1 MRLADYIIVF
11 TIACH
16 KPLADARSNESP
28 PMHLWKLLSILFI
41 ARAGV
46 RASVPSSKA
55 RAHDD
60 SAFICC
66 SPATPSHVDR
76 LLRARSANDSD
87 TEARAIL
94 EELNEQNLG
103 YKLSKA
109 FHDFNLHQD
118 KTNLFQ
124 YPRFKSWLNYAQ
136 GLQKAFPHEGVSVIP
151 KLTEHMGDAP
161 LYKMVDQAMRDPQ
174 FESLARKLK
183 EEQVQY
189 WLDTNKQP
197 EDVFDVYEIGK
208 DRSNPFRNPKFA
220 EWMTYVD
227 KWSAKHPERV
237 QQKTIVQMLR
247 NKGFLVHDQFKLLTE
262 AKTAERHEIK
272 SVAQAF
278 EKLFVDFL
286 VGDQVEKL
294 REALAWLRLD
304 HFKLPDSSST
314 AMCVKLL
321 DASMKKFPEEKDK
334 PLKMVITRF
343 GLKNVALMLHTAESN
358 PETRTIAQA
367 LEIEQKIVWLR
378 RRYTP
383 DKVYEALALQEDGSP
398 KHLLATWVSYV
409 SYYYKNRSKS
419 TQSSPARISQEIWE
433 KLRDHGIESPVTLL
447 KIMGLD
453 ETSELTL
460 VSPQFLEWK
469 QYLDDFN
476 HHNPDQ
482 SISLIDVL
490 LKAYNEVVVANML
503 QVARTDGKIEDV
515 FTQLKTDLNVKLR
528 EKGESLEELKARY
541 DFKF

>member
-1 MRLADYIIVF
+1 MQ
-11 TIACH
+11 
-16 KPLADARSNESP
+16 
-28 PMHLWKLLSILFI
+28 LWSLFSILFV
-41 ARAGV
+41 ARPGV
-46 RASVPSSKA
+46 GASVPSSKA
-55 RAHDD
+55 RAHDV
-60 SAFICC
+60 SSFICC

-76 LLRARSANDSD
+76 HLRARNANDSD
-87 TEARAIL
+87 TEARGAPSAEQLGEIL
-94 EELNEQNLG
+94 SHEFRHLHLHEE
-103 YKLSKA
+103 
-109 FHDFNLHQD
+109 
-118 KTNLFQ
+118 KTELFQ
-124 YPRFKSWLNYAQ
+124 HSIFESWVNYAQ
-136 GLQKAFPHEGVSVIP
+136 ELGVSVIP
-151 KLTEHMGDAP
+151 ILTEHMGEGP
-161 LYKMVDQAMRDPQ
+161 LDKMLDQAMRDPQ

-189 WLDTNKQP
+189 WLDNKKQP
-197 EDVFDVYEIGK
+197 ENVFDVYEIGK
-208 DRSNPFRNPKFA
+208 DRSNLFGNPKFV
-220 EWMTYVD
+220 EWTTYVD
-227 KWSAKHPERV
+227 KWNAKYQRALPKR
-237 QQKTIVQMLR
+237 IIPMLR
-247 NKGFLVHDQFKLLTE
+247 NKGFRVRDLLKLITE
-262 AKTAERHEIK
+262 AKTAERDEIK
-272 SVAQAF
+272 RLAEAF

-515 FTQLKTDLNVKLR
+515 LAQLKEDLEVKLR
-528 EKGESLEELKARY
+528 ERRKLGRAES
-541 DFKF
+541 